1 MKSKTVWNKPENE
14 FIAETMENGRK
25 CYYGQYTDKA
35 VPFAFRLAEQPPDS
49 RYRCRGTVWAVPPD
63 ARGKIFDTKKSRNV
77 VTEVSLN
84 TTNENAIKDRILHSV
99 WDLWGSHAEA
109 IYRAMYGAFARAAAD
124 ITPQIAAQLYAER
137 YEDSLYRLGQTPKEH
152 RKAAKIRAYFAELP
166 LKPMAQVS
174 ERDLQPVL
182 KKLKDAPKADQ
193 KLLRGFWNYGLE
205 RRYCQGANPFPEQQ
219 SKRSDP
225 KRKSNA
231 VFIPEHLSE
240 GEIAHV
246 FQTLL
251 KQAAKTPM
259 ACAAALQLGGGFSIA
274 QIQQLRWRDVLFEP
288 DMVRIRTRDD
298 VCGGST
304 HDRTRPIM
312 PDAAEV
318 LRCRYEA
325 LCKETTARQLEN
337 RFLLEKNKDG
347 AILASSELVRY
358 NNRILAELGVRT
370 TAVTA
375 PGEEAYSR
383 RLLLATY
390 AHQVMYAAG
399 LGCAEK
405 GTGNFLCGRSL
416 MGDTTSCDYVG
427 YTSPEGQRLLAAYLR
442 RASPERYTGEYS
454 PHISE
459 NNAECLANSTRQTVR
474 VEADIVIPPGGE
486 VVLTSAHGVAGAGK
500 VRELLPDGTLRRKP
514 HEKKNKV

>member
-1 MKSKTVWNKPENE
+1 
-14 FIAETMENGRK
+14 
-25 CYYGQYTDKA
+25 
-35 VPFAFRLAEQPPDS
+35 
-49 RYRCRGTVWAVPPD
+49 
-63 ARGKIFDTKKSRNV
+63 
-77 VTEVSLN
+77 
-84 TTNENAIKDRILHSV
+84 
-99 WDLWGSHAEA
+99 
-109 IYRAMYGAFARAAAD
+109 
-124 ITPQIAAQLYAER
+124 
-137 YEDSLYRLGQTPKEH
+137 
-152 RKAAKIRAYFAELP
+152 
-166 LKPMAQVS
+166 
-174 ERDLQPVL
+174 
-182 KKLKDAPKADQ
+182 
-193 KLLRGFWNYGLE
+193 
-205 RRYCQGANPFPEQQ
+205 
-219 SKRSDP
+219 
-225 KRKSNA
+225 
-231 VFIPEHLSE
+231 
-240 GEIAHV
+240 
-246 FQTLL
+246 
-251 KQAAKTPM
+251 M

-312 PDAAEV
+312 PGAAEV

-337 RFLLEKNKDG
+337 RFLLEKGKDG

-358 NNRILAELGVRT
+358 NNRILAELGIRT

-416 MGDTTSCDYVG
+416 MGDTTSYDYVG
-427 YTSPEGQRLLAAYLR
+427 YTSPEGQRLLVAYLR

-459 NNAECLANSTRQTVR
+459 NKAECLANSTRQTMR
-474 VEADIVIPPGGE
+474 VDADIVIPPGGE
-486 VVLTSAHGVAGAGK
+486 VMIASPHGVAGAVK
-500 VRELLPDGTLRRKP
+500 VRELLPEGYNLVGR
-514 HEKKNKV
+514 

>member
-1 MKSKTVWNKPENE
+1 
-14 FIAETMENGRK
+14 
-25 CYYGQYTDKA
+25 
-35 VPFAFRLAEQPPDS
+35 
-49 RYRCRGTVWAVPPD
+49 
-63 ARGKIFDTKKSRNV
+63 
-77 VTEVSLN
+77 
-84 TTNENAIKDRILHSV
+84 
-99 WDLWGSHAEA
+99 
-109 IYRAMYGAFARAAAD
+109 
-124 ITPQIAAQLYAER
+124 
-137 YEDSLYRLGQTPKEH
+137 
-152 RKAAKIRAYFAELP
+152 
-166 LKPMAQVS
+166 
-174 ERDLQPVL
+174 
-182 KKLKDAPKADQ
+182 
-193 KLLRGFWNYGLE
+193 
-205 RRYCQGANPFPEQQ
+205 
-219 SKRSDP
+219 
-225 KRKSNA
+225 
-231 VFIPEHLSE
+231 
-240 GEIAHV
+240 
-246 FQTLL
+246 
-251 KQAAKTPM
+251 M
-259 ACAAALQLGGGFSIA
+259 ACAIALQLGGGFSIA

-325 LCKETTARQLEN
+325 LCKEATARQLEN
-337 RFLLEKNKDG
+337 RFLLEKDKGG
-347 AILASSELVRY
+347 AIFASSELVRY
-358 NNRILAELGVRT
+358 NNRILAEIGVRT

-416 MGDTTSCDYVG
+416 IGDTTSCDYVG

-442 RASPERYTGEYS
+442 RASPERYTGKYS

-459 NNAECLANSTRQTVR
+459 NKAECLANSTRQTVR
-474 VEADIVIPPGGE
+474 VDADIVLPPSGE
-486 VVLTSAHGVAGAGK
+486 VMLTNAHGVAGAVK

>member
-1 MKSKTVWNKPENE
+1 MKSKAVWNKPENE
-14 FIAETMENGRK
+14 FITEMMADGRE

-35 VPFAFRLAEQPPDS
+35 VPFAFRLAEQPADS

-63 ARGKIFDTKKSRNV
+63 ARGKIFDTKKNRDV

-84 TTNENAIKDRILHSV
+84 TVDENAIKDRILHAV
-99 WDLWGSHAEA
+99 WNLWSSHAEA

-137 YEDSLYRLGQTPKEH
+137 YEDSLHRLGQTVKEH
-152 RKAAKIRAYFAELP
+152 RKAAKIRTYFAELP
-166 LKPMAQVS
+166 LKPMAQFT

-193 KLLRGFWNYGLE
+193 KLLRGFWNYCLE
-205 RRYCQGANPFPEQQ
+205 RRYCQG
-219 SKRSDP
+219 
-225 KRKSNA
+225 
-231 VFIPEHLSE
+231 
-240 GEIAHV
+240 
-246 FQTLL
+246 
-251 KQAAKTPM
+251 AKTPM

-274 QIQQLRWRDVLFEP
+274 QIQQLRWRDVLFES

-312 PDAAEV
+312 PGAAEV

-325 LCKETTARQLEN
+325 LRKETTARQLEN
-337 RFLLEKNKDG
+337 RFLLEKGKDG

-358 NNRILAELGVRT
+358 NNRILVELGIRT

-399 LGCAEK
+399 LGCAGK

-416 MGDTTSCDYVG
+416 MGDTTSCDYIG
-427 YTSPEGQRLLAAYLR
+427 YTSPEGQRLLAAYLQ
-442 RASPERYTGEYS
+442 RATPEKHTGEYS

-459 NNAECLANSTRQTVR
+459 NKAECLANSTRQTVR
-474 VEADIVIPPGGE
+474 VDADIVIPPGGE
-486 VVLTSAHGVAGAGK
+486 VMLTSAHGVAGAVK